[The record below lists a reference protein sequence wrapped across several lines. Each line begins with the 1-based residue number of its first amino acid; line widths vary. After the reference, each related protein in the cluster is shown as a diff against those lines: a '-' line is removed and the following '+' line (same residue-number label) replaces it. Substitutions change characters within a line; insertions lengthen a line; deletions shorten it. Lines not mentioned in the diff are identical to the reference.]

1 LFDVLLTFYCAVA
14 LGPFRE
20 CLEQIKG
27 EVMMNRNNLRG
38 AVPLMMA
45 AALCAFSPGLK
56 AQSQATPQ
64 ENQPP
69 QTQQAPQTQQP
80 EEQQQSKVYAGK
92 IMKLQNGNYAL
103 ITGQTPQ
110 GQAAGHFLDNQE
122 EAKKYEGKQV
132 TVTGTLEMASNT
144 IHVTKIEPAAA

>member
-1 LFDVLLTFYCAVA
+1 
-14 LGPFRE
+14 
-20 CLEQIKG
+20 
-27 EVMMNRNNLRG
+27 MMNINNLRG
-38 AVPLMMA
+38 VGPLMMA
-45 AALCAFSPGLK
+45 AALCSFTPGLP

-69 QTQQAPQTQQP
+69 QTQQAPQS
-80 EEQQQSKVYAGK
+80 EQQQSKTFAGK

-144 IHVTKIEPAAA
+144 IHVTKIEAAA

>member
-1 LFDVLLTFYCAVA
+1 
-14 LGPFRE
+14 
-20 CLEQIKG
+20 
-27 EVMMNRNNLRG
+27 MMNRNNLRG

-45 AALCAFSPGLK
+45 AALCAFTPGLP
-56 AQSQATPQ
+56 AQSQATPPQ

-69 QTQQAPQTQQP
+69 QTQQAPQT
-80 EEQQQSKVYAGK
+80 EQQQSKTYAGK

-110 GQAAGHFLDNQE
+110 GQASGHFLDNQE

-144 IHVTKIEPAAA
+144 IHVTKIQAAA